1 MCCYVNGIL
10 GRAIVKENFL
20 MLGWKLQPKQVRCHL
35 LLLDNLKL
43 FIWRWMGCREKVH
56 QPWTGD
62 MCIGVSMWGLLRSGC
77 SIWTEVAKIE
87 NVRNRAIL
95 QLSLSYIHYCF
106 VPLLNIVLLSSDLNF
121 SMKYCVLSFVP
132 TVLIWLFLN
141 VGLLLQYFLL
151 LEYV

>member
-1 MCCYVNGIL
+1 M
-10 GRAIVKENFL
+10 
-20 MLGWKLQPKQVRCHL
+20 
-35 LLLDNLKL
+35 
-43 FIWRWMGCREKVH
+43 
-56 QPWTGD
+56 
-62 MCIGVSMWGLLRSGC
+62 
-77 SIWTEVAKIE
+77 
-87 NVRNRAIL
+87 

-106 VPLLNIVLLSSDLNF
+106 VPLLNIVLLPSDLNF

>member
-1 MCCYVNGIL
+1 
-10 GRAIVKENFL
+10 
-20 MLGWKLQPKQVRCHL
+20 
-35 LLLDNLKL
+35 
-43 FIWRWMGCREKVH
+43 
-56 QPWTGD
+56 

-77 SIWTEVAKIE
+77 RIWTEFAKTE

-95 QLSLSYIHYCF
+95 QLNLSYIHCCF

-121 SMKYCVLSFVP
+121 RVKYCVLSFVP